1 MELTKEEMKLVIRCL
16 SDIEFLNQTDKNPFV
31 SSIDLKGLP
40 TVITKFQT
48 YLKGGESC
56 VTLLTMRFL
65 KDFMKKLLN
74 MSSGKTSINMI
85 LLK

>member
-40 TVITKFQT
+40 TVITKFKT
-48 YLKGGESC
+48 YLKGGE
-56 VTLLTMRFL
+56 TN
-65 KDFMKKLLN
+65 DWEI
-74 MSSGKTSINMI
+74 TSMEN
-85 LLK
+85 L